1 MTLQDHPSE
10 EQLLAVLAD
19 KESAVNQSEIETHI
33 STCTECLSRLQ
44 RLVDD
49 DWLNKYR
56 DCLTAELLSED
67 ARFGSGI
74 HDKAVEHL
82 GRQTRQRGSEFER
95 DAINRMLQ
103 KILAPPTHP
112 ETLGR
117 LGRYE
122 IESTVGM
129 GGMGLVLRG
138 YDRDLQRPV
147 AIKLMSPR
155 FSTNGTAKQRFARE
169 ARAVATILHPNVI
182 AIHGIEETSGMP
194 WFVMPFVA
202 GPSLKELVGQT
213 GPLPEREI
221 VRIGLQLASGLAA
234 AHGQG
239 LVHRD
244 IKPENVLVDNQINR
258 VVITDFG
265 LVQRE
270 SEESL
275 TQTGVLAGTLNY
287 MSPEQTRGEDID
299 GRSDLFSLGSLMYF
313 LATGRIPFQSETP
326 AGVLHKIANTRHV
339 DARSVNPEIS
349 RALSGTIDRL
359 LAKKPSR
366 RFQSAANLEEFL
378 ADFIA
383 HLNKPTKNRLPS
395 QSNLK
400 RTLVRFSVAAIVCV
414 AVVVAGTWAVQF
426 VGQASTRP
434 ANGSPSA
441 SREKKQDNA
450 IRNESN
456 RNWTSEH
463 AAVHADSFNDPD
475 KWDRKYLSLALQ
487 QLEEIEETTLA
498 LPFPFTSFPAPNA
511 RRTLDYANR
520 ATEGTSVSV
529 LRLRKPY
536 VGSLAAMYD
545 RSTGAD
551 KSVSTGPV
559 EPLMLIVVAGD
570 TDLKNVEQQTISW
583 SHPHYFFQGSFTN
596 TTGDIDW
603 LAVRT
608 ASGKQ
613 IGIVNGRILDLSL
626 GNLILVRQLDDGSV
640 CIFQNRKRIE
650 SVGSERVH
658 AVVDKEL
665 ATGTCANFF
674 NEEIKWTDHSQA
686 NLKSSPLAGSKTWT
700 AEQLSDHADNSNSSR
715 FWNRELLL
723 VDASSLKRPLPHSKA
738 AMPFP
743 WVAFPVPWSAFPV
756 PYYLNS
762 DVQYGGLRVGP
773 VTLPDDLSG
782 VMASV
787 NRHVDPTTIPA
798 EKNLTDVLVT
808 EPLMIVIVNG
818 KSPVTSGDLWAIS
831 RSLPHFFFQGFYE
844 TADGQIDW
852 VAIRMQDGTELG
864 IINGRVIDLSQGNLV
879 LVNQDESGMVAI
891 YQCPHRVEPGTI
903 KRINGK
909 LSTLFGDDESNESNF
924 MRAHDIL
931 GSR

>member
-1 MTLQDHPSE
+1 MTKQDHPSE
-10 EQLLAVLAD
+10 EQLLEVLAD
-19 KESAVNQSEIETHI
+19 KKSTVNQSGIETHI
-33 STCTECLSRLQ
+33 STCTECLSKLQ

-49 DWLNKYR
+49 DWLNNYR
-56 DCLTAELLSED
+56 DCLTTELLSD
-67 ARFGSGI
+67 DSRFDSGI
-74 HDKAVEHL
+74 HDSAVKRFD
-82 GRQTRQRGSEFER
+82 RQTRQRESEFER
-95 DAINRMLQ
+95 DAIDRMLQ
-103 KILAPPTHP
+103 KVLSPPTHP

-122 IESTVGM
+122 IESVVGM

-147 AIKLMSPR
+147 AIKMMSPG
-155 FSTNGTAKQRFARE
+155 FLSSGTAKQRFARE

-182 AIHGIEETSGMP
+182 AIHGIEETGGMP

-202 GPSLKELVGQT
+202 GPSLKELVDQT

-221 VRIGLQLASGLAA
+221 VRIGFQVASGLAA
-234 AHGQG
+234 AHSQG

-270 SEESL
+270 SEETL

-299 GRSDLFSLGSLMYF
+299 GRSDLFSLGSLLYF
-313 LATGRIPFQSETP
+313 LATGRAPFRSETP
-326 AGVLHKIANTRHV
+326 AGVLHQVAITRHI
-339 DARSVNPEIS
+339 DARSLNPEIS
-349 RALSGTIDRL
+349 RTLSGTIDRL
-359 LAKKPSR
+359 LAKKPSK
-366 RFQSAANLEEFL
+366 RFPSAANLEVFL

-383 HLNKPTKNRLPS
+383 HLNKPTKHRLPG

-400 RTLVRFSVAAIVCV
+400 RALVRLSVAAFVCV
-414 AVVVAGTWAVQF
+414 AVVVAGTSVVKF
-426 VGQASTRP
+426 VGQSSTRP
-434 ANGSPSA
+434 SNGSPSN
-441 SREKKQDNA
+441 SLEKKQNSA
-450 IRNESN
+450 NRNEADKH
-456 RNWTSEH
+456 WTGEH
-463 AAVHADSFNDPD
+463 AAVHADSFNDPE
-475 KWDRKYLSLALQ
+475 KWDRNYLSLGLQ

-520 ATEGTSVSV
+520 PTEGVSASV

-545 RSTGAD
+545 RSTKAD
-551 KSVSTGPV
+551 KPVSTRPV
-559 EPLMLIVVAGD
+559 EPLMLIVAAGA

-596 TTGDIDW
+596 ATGDIDW

-626 GNLILVRQLDDGSV
+626 GNLVLVRQLDDGSV
-640 CIFQNRKRIE
+640 CIFQNRKRVE

-658 AVVDKEL
+658 AVVDNAL
-665 ATGTCANFF
+665 ATGTCKSFF
-674 NEEIKWTDHSQA
+674 NEEIKWADPNEA
-686 NLKSSPLAGSKTWT
+686 NLKSGPLGDSKTWT
-700 AEQLSDHADNSNSSR
+700 AKQHSDHADNSNNPE
-715 FWNRELLL
+715 FWNRELLMI
-723 VDASSLKRPLPHSKA
+723 DASSLKRPLPYSKA

-743 WVAFPVPWSAFPV
+743 WVAFPVPWSVFPV

-762 DVQYGGLRVGP
+762 EVQYGGLRVGP
-773 VTLPDDLSG
+773 IILPGDLSG

-798 EKNLTDVLVT
+798 EKNLTDVLVM
-808 EPLMIVIVNG
+808 EPLMIVIANG
-818 KSPVTSGDLWAIS
+818 KSPITSSDLWAIS

-852 VAIRMQDGTELG
+852 VAFRMQDGTELG

-891 YQCPHRVEPGTI
+891 YQSPIRVEPGTI

-909 LSTLFGDDESNESNF
+909 LSTLFGDDQSKESNF
-924 MRAHDIL
+924 IRDGDIL